1 MKSLSCVRL
10 FVTPWTV
17 AYQAPQSM
25 EFSRQEYCSGLP
37 FPSPVSS
44 PTGDQTQIPCIA
56 RQNLNPWTAREVA
69 LWCLLMFRIYY
80 YYCHHHHYF
89 NVIGIINLLR
99 VCVFCVLLKKSY
111 TEVNK
116 ISYCI
121 SSGSSIFHIRLK
133 KSNWNLFLFMMW
145 GRFNFFQMDNQLF
158 QLQLHLLSSPVVLK
172 I

>member
-1 MKSLSCVRL
+1 MKSVSCVRL
-10 FVTPWTV
+10 FAAPWTV

-25 EFSRQEYCSGLP
+25 EFSRQEYWSGLP
-37 FPSPVSS
+37 FPSPISP
-44 PTGDQTQIPCIA
+44 PTGDQTQIPCVA
-56 RQNLNPWTAREVA
+56 RQILNPWTAREVA

-89 NVIGIINLLR
+89 NVIRIINLLT
-99 VCVFCVLLKKSY
+99 VCVFVSCLRNLTLKSIRYLAIFLLEVLF
-111 TEVNK
+111 
-116 ISYCI
+116 
-121 SSGSSIFHIRLK
+121 IFSLK

>member
-1 MKSLSCVRL
+1 
-10 FVTPWTV
+10 
-17 AYQAPQSM
+17 M
-25 EFSRQEYCSGLP
+25 EFSRQEYWSGLP
-37 FPSPVSS
+37 FPSPISS
-44 PTGDQTQIPCIA
+44 PTGDQTQIPCVA
-56 RQNLNPWTAREVA
+56 RQILNPWTAREVA

-89 NVIGIINLLR
+89 NVIRIINLLT
-99 VCVFCVLLKKSY
+99 VCVFVSCLRNFTLKSIRYLAIFLLEVLF
-111 TEVNK
+111 
-116 ISYCI
+116 
-121 SSGSSIFHIRLK
+121 IFSLK

>member
-1 MKSLSCVRL
+1 MKSVSCVRL
-10 FVTPWTV
+10 FAAPWTV

-25 EFSRQEYCSGLP
+25 EFSRQEYWSGLP
-37 FPSPVSS
+37 FPSPISS
-44 PTGDQTQIPCIA
+44 PTGDQTQIPCVA
-56 RQNLNPWTAREVA
+56 RQILNPWTAREVA

-80 YYCHHHHYF
+80 YYCHHRHYF
-89 NVIGIINLLR
+89 NVIRIINLLT
-99 VCVFCVLLKKSY
+99 VCVFVSCLRNFTLKSIRYLAIFLLEVLF
-111 TEVNK
+111 
-116 ISYCI
+116 
-121 SSGSSIFHIRLK
+121 IFSLK

>member
-1 MKSLSCVRL
+1 MKSVSCVRL
-10 FVTPWTV
+10 FAAPWTV

-25 EFSRQEYCSGLP
+25 EFSRQEYWSGLP
-37 FPSPVSS
+37 FPSPISS
-44 PTGDQTQIPCIA
+44 PTGDQTQIPCVA
-56 RQNLNPWTAREVA
+56 RQILNPWTAREVA

-89 NVIGIINLLR
+89 NVIRIINLLT
-99 VCVFCVLLKKSY
+99 VCVFVSCLRNLILKSIRYLAIFLLEVLF
-111 TEVNK
+111 
-116 ISYCI
+116 
-121 SSGSSIFHIRLK
+121 IFSLK

>member
-1 MKSLSCVRL
+1 MKSVSCVRL
-10 FVTPWTV
+10 FAAPWTV

-25 EFSRQEYCSGLP
+25 EFSRQEYWSGLP
-37 FPSPVSS
+37 FPSPISS
-44 PTGDQTQIPCIA
+44 PTGDQTQIPCVA
-56 RQNLNPWTAREVA
+56 RQILNPWTAREVA

-89 NVIGIINLLR
+89 NVIRIINLLT
-99 VCVFCVLLKKSY
+99 VCVFVSCLRNFTLKSIRYLAIFLLEVLF
-111 TEVNK
+111 
-116 ISYCI
+116 
-121 SSGSSIFHIRLK
+121 IFSLK